1 MKFINYLEN
10 ITGVGVYPLTSL
22 LLFVAFFVLVT
33 IWVIRADNGFIDH
46 MKNKH
51 NKLDGRK
58 CNWKFFVPYRSRK
71 WHTI

>member
-46 MKNKH
+46 MKNIP
-51 NKLDGRK
+51 LD
-58 CNWKFFVPYRSRK
+58 NNTE
-71 WHTI
+71 H

>member
-10 ITGVGVYPLTSL
+10 ITGVSVYPLTSL

-46 MKNKH
+46 MKNIP
-51 NKLDGRK
+51 LD
-58 CNWKFFVPYRSRK
+58 NNTE
-71 WHTI
+71 H

>member
-33 IWVIRADNGFIDH
+33 IWVIRAKTKGN
-46 MKNKH
+46 
-51 NKLDGRK
+51 
-58 CNWKFFVPYRSRK
+58 
-71 WHTI
+71 